1 MNEDWRNN
9 YPADVNDGDIA
20 EYLGEQD
27 TLEESLEYDTVEE
40 AED

>member
-1 MNEDWRNN
+1 MNEDYRDN

-20 EYLGEQD
+20 EYLGEQAP
-27 TLEESLEYDTVEE
+27 LEESLEYDTLEE